1 MKKAVFFLFLF
12 TSLFGFF
19 SCGSNPP
26 PPPPAETVPPPP
38 PPPAQLDPVQ
48 PAPAKPTPAQPAP
61 AQPAPVRST
70 DLILEGAEAYTVV
83 KGDTL
88 SMISRRKYQN
98 GFYYPLLMLASPGVV
113 EDQDLIEPGM
123 VLTVPRLQA
132 NLNDARARQSM
143 KKFFL
148 ETADI
153 TARRRPKD
161 AEGLRKLAGT
171 L

>member
-12 TSLFGFF
+12 TSFFGFF

-26 PPPPAETVPPPP
+26 PPPPAETAPPPS
-38 PPPAQLDPVQ
+38 PPPAQ
-48 PAPAKPTPAQPAP
+48 PAPAKPDPVKPTPAQPAP
-61 AQPAPVRST
+61 ARST
-70 DLILEGAEAYTVV
+70 DLILEGADSYKVV

-98 GFYYPLLMLASPGVV
+98 GFYYPLIMMASKDVV
-113 EDQDLIEPGM
+113 ADQDVIEPGM